1 MLCLQAPKDFVM
13 STPPRAVEA
22 ALYRQDGCCAVPAAR
37 HEAKDHGGQGLS
49 LPTLVTS
56 GAFLASRS
64 QL

>member
-1 MLCLQAPKDFVM
+1 M

-37 HEAKDHGGQGLS
+37 HEAKDHGGQRLS

-56 GAFLASRS
+56 D
-64 QL
+64 